1 MKVFAGIII
10 IIASISVIAFAHW
23 NYFVHMVAFGRGLPE
38 ATFYQRAIASAL
50 TSIPFVISIYLA
62 LRYLIFGGNGKK
74 KPLLGGKWSYL
85 QIAIAFVCVSLYWPS
100 ISGVLFGVYFEFT
113 QKRPETACRKME
125 TDAYSTMA
133 ALADY
138 YTDPHHMALP
148 SVEQLI
154 EKNGLSL
161 YYSVT
166 MEGDPEEDILI
177 TVIDDSAECPKGK
190 KLTAQF
196 GGGGEMEWKD

>member
-1 MKVFAGIII
+1 
-10 IIASISVIAFAHW
+10 
-23 NYFVHMVAFGRGLPE
+23 LPE

-62 LRYLIFGGNGKK
+62 LRYLIFGDNGKK
-74 KPLLGGKWSYL
+74 KPLLGSKWSYL
-85 QIAIAFVCVSLYWPS
+85 QIALAFVCVSLYWPS
-100 ISGVLFGVYFEFT
+100 ISGVLFGIYFEFT
-113 QKRPETACRKME
+113 QKKSETACREME
-125 TDAYSTMA
+125 TDAYSTMM

-138 YTDPHHMALP
+138 YSDPHHITLP

-190 KLTAQF
+190 KLTALF
-196 GGGGEMEWKD
+196 GGGGEIEWKD